1 MSALIAELSNEC
13 LLLTTQASLCDSSAQ
28 AKNFRYQSYETSLF
42 FSSLLLFTFV
52 GSSSLFN
59 YAKTSRDYK
68 ILVNQSRYFK
78 LHKHI
83 SSWNWRMR
91 KKFQIVLQKNAL
103 TLWRYLF
110 ITTLKSYT
118 IIPNIT
124 IISNQYNKKSLFRLF
139 SGSALHHRFR
149 LGTLWMFF
157 LCATPTLCNTKPDL
171 NDPRFFFGSFI
182 LSFSASS

>member
-1 MSALIAELSNEC
+1 MTPPLKQRISDINHTKLLS
-13 LLLTTQASLCDSSAQ
+13 
-28 AKNFRYQSYETSLF
+28 
-42 FSSLLLFTFV
+42 SSLLCYFLL
-52 GSSSLFN
+52 SLARQAFSIMQRLQETTRFWCS
-59 YAKTSRDYK
+59 ADLK
-68 ILVNQSRYFK
+68 NQSRYFK
-78 LHKHI
+78 LHIHI
-83 SSWNWRMR
+83 SSLNWRMR
-91 KKFQIVLQKNAL
+91 KKFQIILQKNAL

-157 LCATPTLCNTKPDL
+157 LCATPTRCNTKPDL
-171 NDPRFFFGSFI
+171 NDPRFFRVLF
-182 LSFSASS
+182 